1 MTSSYSASLLI
12 SKAARASQY
21 AAKYPTRRIALR
33 VSYDGTDY
41 HGWQRQPDQEGT
53 IQGILERSLRD
64 FLRED
69 VVVDAASRT
78 DAGVHAEDQL
88 IALTLNHP
96 IRLDGLVRGLNR
108 RLPQAIAVREP
119 HRVPLDFQP
128 RFANQGKRYRYQ
140 IYNGPTRHPL
150 LDRYATW
157 THYTLDLESIMMGLE
172 FLRGEQDFASFA
184 ARDGQHKS
192 TTREIFY
199 TSASRQNLTRG
210 GALITLR
217 FGGTGFMK
225 QMVRNLVG
233 TLVEVGRGHWPVSR
247 IPEILAARDRC
258 AAGPTAAARG
268 LCLEEMFWCPPQMSS
283 T

>member
-1 MTSSYSASLLI
+1 MA
-12 SKAARASQY
+12 
-21 AAKYPTRRIALR
+21 
-33 VSYDGTDY
+33 VDG
-41 HGWQRQPDQEGT
+41 
-53 IQGILERSLRD
+53 
-64 FLRED
+64 
-69 VVVDAASRT
+69 ASRT

-96 IRLDGLVRGLNR
+96 IRLDGLIRGLNR

-119 HRVPLDFQP
+119 HLVPLDFQP
-128 RFANQGKRYRYQ
+128 RFANHGKRYRYQ

-157 THYTLDLESIMMGLE
+157 THYALDLEAIAEGLE
-172 FLRGEQDFASFA
+172 LLRGERDFASFA

-192 TTREIFY
+192 TTREIFF
-199 TSASRQNLTRG
+199 TSVSRRDLTQG

-233 TLVEVGRGHWPVSR
+233 TLVEVGRGHWPVLR
-247 IPEILAARDRC
+247 ITEILEARDRC
-258 AAGPTAAARG
+258 TAGPTAAARG
-268 LCLEEMFWCPPQMSS
+268 LCLEEMFWRSPQVSLAEHS
-283 T
+283 RVI